1 MEARW
6 KACQRTHKDEL
17 SLIFLSFFAPCYV
30 VHSREMHSL
39 TYTWKPTPTFPF
51 VCVLSF
57 FFTEKQLLEAI
68 AFYIQSVKPELIPK
82 PPFDTARTTTEAEQ
96 ATPSK
101 QPLTTKTKSGSGTKK
116 GGGGKKDKAQT
127 TQPHLRRALPSP
139 PEPIPPFASRVSA
152 YSPASTT
159 GMFIDTLRAGM
170 SAAAAE
176 NAAAPPG
183 MSGKGKRKV
192 VRVRG

>member
-1 MEARW
+1 M
-6 KACQRTHKDEL
+6 CPIIL
-17 SLIFLSFFAPCYV
+17 
-30 VHSREMHSL
+30 
-39 TYTWKPTPTFPF
+39 
-51 VCVLSF
+51 

-101 QPLTTKTKSGSGTKK
+101 QLLTTKTKSGSGTKK
-116 GGGGKKDKAQT
+116 GGGKKDKAQT

-159 GMFIDTLRAGM
+159 GVFIDTLRAGM